1 MLPTTLFSSGMPWRS
16 GHGVSMKI
24 PLLIENS
31 IRGIMFTPS
40 HPKGVFSMHRHMYT
54 YATTCRCCTRFTR
67 SKWLWLR
74 GQRRSDGYRLVV
86 KHTVGNNLC
95 MIDSVTV
102 RCMVTLYIL
111 LIICPSLPLLLS
123 LSLSLSPPRLSFS
136 PPKPLPTNADIV
148 VDNCAICRNHIMDLC
163 ECQPSMMCPTCIYI
177 HCNTCTMYIHTYS

>member
-1 MLPTTLFSSGMPWRS
+1 MLPFFSSGMPWRS

-54 YATTCRCCTRFTR
+54 YATTCRCCTRFMR

-95 MIDSVTV
+95 MINSVTV
-102 RCMVTLYIL
+102 RYCMVTLYIL
-111 LIICPSLPLLLS
+111 LTICPSLPLLLS
-123 LSLSLSPPRLSFS
+123 LPPSLSLSPPPPSLLLS
-136 PPKPLPTNADIV
+136 T
-148 VDNCAICRNHIMDLC
+148 
-163 ECQPSMMCPTCIYI
+163 
-177 HCNTCTMYIHTYS
+177 